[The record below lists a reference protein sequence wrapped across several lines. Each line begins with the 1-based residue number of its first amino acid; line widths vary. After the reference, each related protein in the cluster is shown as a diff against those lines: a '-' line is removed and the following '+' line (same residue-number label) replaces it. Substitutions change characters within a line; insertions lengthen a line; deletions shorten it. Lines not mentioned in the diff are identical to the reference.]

1 LGTFLRNQHALGFG
15 GIHDKV
21 IARYPVS
28 NGIDI
33 SLKIVKISKGV
44 DGLGITQYLR
54 HLLDLTSHL
63 CIGGTRVAPG

>member
-1 LGTFLRNQHALGFG
+1 MGTFLRNQHALGFG

-33 SLKIVKISKGV
+33 SLKVVKISESV
-44 DGLGITQYLR
+44 DGLVRKDVIGITQYLS
-54 HLLDLTSHL
+54 HLLDLTGHY
-63 CIGGTRVAPG
+63 V